1 MNRTLRL
8 QLSVM
13 MFLEYFIKG
22 AWFVTLGTYLIT
34 NLTADGLEVAQVFST
49 QSLGAVAAPFFI
61 GFIADRYFN
70 AERVMAVLH
79 LLGACLLIGMYSAD
93 SVSSF
98 YPYVLT
104 YFIAYMSTLALAN
117 SIAFR
122 HIEDTKRYFP
132 GVRVWGTIGWITAGA
147 TISFIF
153 HWDSPAAVGNGAL
166 RNTFLLAASCSVL
179 LAILSFLLPKTPPL
193 LRGSTSRFTVAKA
206 LGLEA
211 LVLLKNRGFLVF
223 FIAAIVICIPMSFYY
238 QNANPYLVHVG
249 LPNPTAKMALG
260 QLSEAL
266 CLLAI
271 PFLFAKLG
279 YKRMIL
285 MGIAAWAVR
294 YLLFAYGNGQE
305 LASLLLIAI
314 ILHGV
319 CYDFMFVVGQIYTDT
334 IAGEKYRSS
343 AQGLVTVAMYGIG
356 MLLGFW
362 AAGGTSD
369 YLGTQFNDDEYWK
382 WLWMTPA
389 IMAVVCLALFAV
401 FFREQ
406 ESPKTTHV

>member
-1 MNRTLRL
+1 MLRL
-8 QLSVM
+8 QLSTM

-22 AWFVTLGTYLIT
+22 AWFVTLGTYLLQ
-34 NLTADGLEVAQVFST
+34 NLRADGLEVAQVFST

-70 AERVMAVLH
+70 AERVLAVLH
-79 LLGACLLIGMYSAD
+79 LLGACLLVGMYWAD
-93 SVSSF
+93 NVATF
-98 YPYVLT
+98 YPYVLA
-104 YFIAYMSTLALAN
+104 YFIAYMSSLALAN
-117 SIAFR
+117 SISFR
-122 HIEDTKRYFP
+122 HIGDAKRYFP
-132 GVRVWGTIGWITAGA
+132 GVRVWGTIGWVTAGVV
-147 TISFIF
+147 ISYAF
-153 HWDSPAAVGNGAL
+153 HWDSQTSVAAGAL
-166 RNTFLLAASCSVL
+166 RNTFLLAAACSCL
-179 LAILSFLLPKTPPL
+179 LAALSFFLPKTPPQ
-193 LRGSTSRFTVAKA
+193 LRGGAEQFSVSKA

-223 FIAAIVICIPMSFYY
+223 FITAIIICIPMSFYY

-249 LPNPTAKMALG
+249 LSNPTAKMALG

-271 PFLFAKLG
+271 PFLFSRLG

-285 MGIAAWAVR
+285 IGISAWAIR
-294 YLLFAYGNGQE
+294 YLLFAYGDGQA
-305 LASLLLIAI
+305 LSFMLIIAI

-362 AAGGTSD
+362 AAGGTAD
-369 YLGTQFNDDEYWK
+369 YLESRFNADYW
-382 WLWMTPA
+382 WYLWVTPA
-389 IMAVVCLALFAV
+389 AMAVVCLLIFSFFFKEQKADSH
-401 FFREQ
+401 FREI
-406 ESPKTTHV
+406 

>member
-1 MNRTLRL
+1 MKPMLRL
-8 QLSVM
+8 QLSTL

-79 LLGACLLIGMYSAD
+79 LLGACLLVGMYSAD
-93 SVSSF
+93 SVSTF

-117 SIAFR
+117 SISFR
-122 HIEDTKRYFP
+122 HIADTKRHFP
-132 GVRVWGTIGWITAGA
+132 SVRVWGTIGWITAGA

-153 HWDSPAAVGNGAL
+153 HWDSPAAVDNGAL
-166 RNTFLLAASCSVL
+166 RNTFLLAASCSIL

-260 QLSEAL
+260 QPSEAL

-285 MGIAAWAVR
+285 MGIAAWAIR

-319 CYDFMFVVGQIYTDT
+319 CYDFMFVV
-334 IAGEKYRSS
+334 
-343 AQGLVTVAMYGIG
+343 
-356 MLLGFW
+356 
-362 AAGGTSD
+362 
-369 YLGTQFNDDEYWK
+369 
-382 WLWMTPA
+382 
-389 IMAVVCLALFAV
+389 
-401 FFREQ
+401 
-406 ESPKTTHV
+406 

>member
-1 MNRTLRL
+1 MKPMLRL
-8 QLSVM
+8 QLSTL

-22 AWFVTLGTYLIT
+22 AWFVTLGTYLIQ
-34 NLTADGLEVAQVFST
+34 NLQADGLQVAQVFST

-70 AERVMAVLH
+70 AERVLAILH
-79 LLGACLLIGMYSAD
+79 LLGACLLIGMYGAAD
-93 SVSSF
+93 VSTF
-98 YPYVLT
+98 YPFVLA

-122 HIEDTKRYFP
+122 HIDDAKRDFP
-132 GVRVWGTIGWITAGA
+132 GVRVWGTVGWVTAGVV
-147 TISFIF
+147 ISYAF
-153 HWDSPAAVGNGAL
+153 HWDSQSSVAAGAL
-166 RNTFLLAASCSVL
+166 RYTFLLAAACSCL
-179 LAILSFLLPKTPPL
+179 LAVIGFFLPKTPPQM
-193 LRGSTSRFTVAKA
+193 RGQSKRFSASKA

-223 FIAAIVICIPMSFYY
+223 FITAIVICIPMSFYY

-271 PFLFAKLG
+271 PFLFSRLG
-279 YKRMIL
+279 YKWMIL
-285 MGIAAWAVR
+285 LGISAWAIR
-294 YLLFAYGNGQE
+294 YVLFAYGDGRDF
-305 LASLLLIAI
+305 AFLLIVAI
-314 ILHGV
+314 VLHGV

-334 IAGEKYRSS
+334 IAGAQYRSS

-362 AAGGTSD
+362 AAGGTAD
-369 YLGTQFNDDEYWK
+369 YLAHRFSDNYW
-382 WLWMTPA
+382 WYLWITPA
-389 IMAVVCLALFAV
+389 AMALCCLLIFS
-401 FFREQ
+401 FFFKAQRAD
-406 ESPKTTHV
+406 

>member
-1 MNRTLRL
+1 MNLKLRL
-8 QLSVM
+8 QLSAM

-22 AWFVTLGTYLIT
+22 AWFVTLGTYLLK
-34 NLTADGLEVAQVFST
+34 NLQADGLELAQVFST

-70 AERVMAVLH
+70 AERVLAVLH
-79 LLGACLLIGMYSAD
+79 LLGACLLTGMYLAD

-98 YPYVLT
+98 YPYVLA
-104 YFIAYMSTLALAN
+104 YFIAYMSSLALAN

-122 HIEDTKRYFP
+122 HIQDTKRYFP
-132 GVRVWGTIGWITAGA
+132 GIRVWGTVGWITAGSA
-147 TISFIF
+147 ISLVF
-153 HWDSPAAVGNGAL
+153 HWDNAASVDAGAL
-166 RNTFLLAASCSVL
+166 RNTFLLASVCSLL
-179 LAILSFLLPKTPPL
+179 LATLSFLLPKTPPL
-193 LRGSTSRFTVAKA
+193 LRKGDTRFTVAKA

-223 FIAAIVICIPMSFYY
+223 FVTAIVICIPMSFYY

-249 LPNPTAKMALG
+249 LSNPTAKMALG

-285 MGIAAWAVR
+285 VGIAAWTIR
-294 YLLFAYGNGQE
+294 YLLFAYGNHPD
-305 LASLLLIAI
+305 LAAMLIVAI

-334 IAGEKYRSS
+334 IAGAKYRSS

-369 YLGTQFNDDEYWK
+369 YLEVHFSDNDYWK
-382 WLWMTPA
+382 FLWITPA
-389 IMAVVCLALFAV
+389 AMAFCCLLLFAF

-406 ESPKTTHV
+406 KTATEDRH

>member
-1 MNRTLRL
+1 MLRL
-8 QLSVM
+8 QLSVL

-22 AWFVTLGTYLIT
+22 AWFVTLGTYLLQ
-34 NLTADGLEVAQVFST
+34 NLRADGLEVAQVFST

-70 AERVMAVLH
+70 AERVLAVLH
-79 LLGACLLIGMYSAD
+79 LLGACLLAGMYWAD
-93 SVSSF
+93 NVATF
-98 YPYVLT
+98 YPYVLV
-104 YFIAYMSTLALAN
+104 YFIAYMSSLALAN
-117 SIAFR
+117 SISFR
-122 HIEDTKRYFP
+122 HIGDARRYFP
-132 GVRVWGTIGWITAGA
+132 GIRVWGTVGWVAAGVV
-147 TISFIF
+147 ISYVF
-153 HWDSPAAVGNGAL
+153 HWDSQTSVAAGAL
-166 RNTFLLAASCSVL
+166 RNTFLLAAACSCL
-179 LAILSFLLPKTPPL
+179 LATLSFFLPKTPPQ
-193 LRGSTSRFTVAKA
+193 LRDGAAQFSVSKA

-223 FIAAIVICIPMSFYY
+223 FITAIVICIPMSFYY

-249 LPNPTAKMALG
+249 LSNPTAKMALG

-271 PFLFAKLG
+271 PILFSRLG

-285 MGIAAWAVR
+285 IGISAWAIR
-294 YLLFAYGNGQE
+294 YLLFAYGNGQD
-305 LASLLLIAI
+305 LSVLLIIAI

-362 AAGGTSD
+362 AAGGTAD
-369 YLGTQFNDDEYWK
+369 YLERRFNTDYW
-382 WLWMTPA
+382 WYLWITPA
-389 IMAVVCLALFAV
+389 AMAVVCLLIFSFLFT
-401 FFREQ
+401 EQ
-406 ESPKTTHV
+406 KIR